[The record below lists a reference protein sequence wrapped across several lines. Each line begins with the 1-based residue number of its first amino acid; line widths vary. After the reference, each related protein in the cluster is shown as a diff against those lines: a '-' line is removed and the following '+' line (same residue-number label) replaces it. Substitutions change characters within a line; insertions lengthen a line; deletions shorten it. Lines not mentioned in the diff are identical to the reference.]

1 MFSSFILSI
10 CHKRMFGPYIIQQHV
25 ARSHICDGAGD
36 MRCAGDTHKQAAL
49 CHHSYPQETLI
60 KLCDI
65 V

>member
-25 ARSHICDGAGD
+25 ARAHICDGAGD
-36 MRCAGDTHKQAAL
+36 MRCAGDTQTGSTTPPLTSA
-49 CHHSYPQETLI
+49 QETLI